1 MIQPFGSLSPNHL
14 FGTESFGF
22 WTIEVARSAKNANIY
37 AIPLMGRVCRASF
50 VGACMRLA
58 SVLGVQYQLPRSHT
72 SMTSI
77 ILLAR
82 MAENT
87 VVGVKP

>member
-1 MIQPFGSLSPNHL
+1 
-14 FGTESFGF
+14 
-22 WTIEVARSAKNANIY
+22 
-37 AIPLMGRVCRASF
+37 
-50 VGACMRLA
+50 MRLA